1 MMRIEPPK
9 GPGDAPAGAHHGAV
23 DIDRQPRELQP
34 RDGLGDQVVVELDQ
48 WGQGGLGKLPEPGA
62 HRAGRRDP
70 GQLTEA
76 RDQRIPSEIAKMLQP
91 ARAGVEQRQHEQGQ
105 PAPAIV
111 AARRCTRGAQP
122 TRQIALPQVPA
133 EQFQAA
139 VRGQRLVHELDVQ
152 LPLDHPVQA
161 RYAQSHQRG
170 LLCEGSNVGAFSLSI
185 AQGPFLL
192 QIHDATQH
200 LFSDWG

>member
-34 RDGLGDQVVVELDQ
+34 RDGLG
-48 WGQGGLGKLPEPGA
+48 
-62 HRAGRRDP
+62 GRRDP

-185 AQGPFLL
+185 AQEAFLL
-192 QIHDATQH
+192 PIHDATQH